1 MKPSTELFNLIKS
14 LTKSEKRF
22 FKLHSSL
29 QDGEKNYLKIFD
41 AIDKQT
47 DYDEADIK
55 EQFKGEVFIK
65 HFPSEKNH
73 LYKLILKS
81 LRAYHSENSISSIL
95 KQEIKNIDIL
105 YNKALFNECN
115 KFLMRAKKQAI
126 AHEKFYF
133 LFELISWEKNLL
145 EEAFEDGKFTKDLDT
160 LIKEEQEVIEKLR
173 NLAAYHVLYS
183 KINYVFRSGGFAR
196 DMESRKL
203 ITEIASH
210 PLIVG
215 KNTAL
220 SNRAATICYYTQGFC
235 NLANG
240 DYSTAYE
247 KFNRVRKI
255 LDNNPNLKKDLSKR
269 YTRTL
274 ANIIAT
280 LIDKREFDE
289 AKKAI
294 EDMKALPG
302 DPGFDSMDIELNI
315 FKTTSVS
322 ELRICHRTGEFSQ
335 GLKLVEDI
343 IPKVEEHEDKLH
355 KEQELSFFY
364 HIAYTYFGAG
374 EYREALAWINRVL
387 NDNEN
392 TLRQDV
398 YSYARLFNLVIHYEL
413 GNHDLLE
420 YITKS
425 TQRYLSKRQRDFELE
440 LKVIDAIRRLI
451 RLNNPADQKEL
462 LLNLKEE
469 LRKEVMKP
477 EDEIVLRY
485 FNFLQWIDS
494 KVEGKTLEEV
504 IKQTKKS
511 KKVA

>member
-1 MKPSTELFNLIKS
+1 MKPSNELFNLIKS
-14 LTKSEKRF
+14 LSKSEKRF

-29 QDGEKNYLKIFD
+29 QEGEKNYLKIFD
-41 AIDKQT
+41 AIEKQSEYNET
-47 DYDEADIK
+47 EIK
-55 EQFKGEVFIK
+55 DQFGSEVFIK

-81 LRAYHSENSISSIL
+81 LRAYHSENSISSVL
-95 KQEIKNIDIL
+95 KQEIKNIEIL

-115 KFLMRAKKQAI
+115 KFLLRAKKLAI

-133 LFELISWEKNLL
+133 LFELISWEKMLL

-160 LIKEEQEVIEKLR
+160 LIYEEQEVIEKLR

-196 DMESRKL
+196 DEESRKL

-215 KNTAL
+215 MNTAL
-220 SNRAATICYYTQGFC
+220 SNRAATICHYTQGFC

-240 DYSTAYE
+240 NHKIAFE
-247 KFNRVRKI
+247 KFTKVRSI
-255 LDNNPNLKKDLSKR
+255 LDNYPNLKKDLAKR
-269 YTRTL
+269 YARTL
-274 ANIIAT
+274 ANLVAS
-280 LIDKREFDE
+280 LIDLKQYDA
-289 AKKAI
+289 AKEVI
-294 EDMKALPG
+294 RDMRALPG
-302 DPGFDSMDIELNI
+302 ISGFESIDIEMNI
-315 FKTTSVS
+315 FKTCSVA
-322 ELRICHRTGEFSQ
+322 ELRICHRMGDFE
-335 GLKLVEDI
+335 GAIKIVNKI
-343 IPKVEEHEDKLH
+343 IPIIEKYDDKLH

-374 EYREALAWINRVL
+374 DYKEALSWINKVL

-413 GNHDLLE
+413 GNFDLLE

-425 TQRYLSKRQRDFELE
+425 TQRYLSKRQRDFQLE
-440 LKVIDAIRRLI
+440 LKVIDGIRKLI
-451 RLNNPADQKEL
+451 RMNDPVDQKEL
-462 LLNLKEE
+462 LINLRDSLSKM
-469 LRKEVMKP
+469 VMKP
-477 EDEIVLRY
+477 EDEIILRY
-485 FNFLQWIDS
+485 FDFIKWTQSKIEGKSMAEIIRNTGS
-494 KVEGKTLEEV
+494 KVK
-504 IKQTKKS
+504 
-511 KKVA
+511 A

>member
-1 MKPSTELFNLIKS
+1 MKPSNELFNLIKS

-41 AIDKQT
+41 AIDKQSE
-47 DYDEADIK
+47 YDEADIK
-55 EQFKGEVFIK
+55 GQFEGEVFIK

-95 KQEIKNIDIL
+95 KQEIKNIEIL

-133 LFELISWEKNLL
+133 LFELISWEKMLL

-160 LIKEEQEVIEKLR
+160 LIMEEQEVIEKLR

-196 DMESRKL
+196 DEESRKL

-240 DYSTAYE
+240 NHDVAFE
-247 KFNRVRKI
+247 KFWKVRSI

-274 ANIIAT
+274 ANIIGT
-280 LIDKREFDE
+280 LIDKRDFKE
-289 AKKAI
+289 ASKVI
-294 EDMKALPG
+294 SDMRSLPG
-302 DPGFDSMDIELNI
+302 NSGFDSIDIEMNI

-322 ELRICHRTGEFSQ
+322 ELRILHRLGDFNK
-335 GLKLVEDI
+335 GIKLVESV
-343 IPKVEEHEDKLH
+343 IPQIEAYEQKLH

-374 EYREALAWINRVL
+374 RYKEALSWLNKVL

-413 GNHDLLE
+413 GNYDLLE

-440 LKVIDAIRRLI
+440 LKVIETIRKLI
-451 RLNNPADQKEL
+451 RINNPVDQKDL
-462 LLNLKEE
+462 LSK
-469 LRKEVMKP
+469 LRHAITNKVMKP

-485 FNFLQWIDS
+485 FNFIQWIDA
-494 KVEGKTLEEV
+494 KVEGKPLPEI
-504 IKQTKKS
+504 IKKQNLVKS
-511 KKVA
+511 